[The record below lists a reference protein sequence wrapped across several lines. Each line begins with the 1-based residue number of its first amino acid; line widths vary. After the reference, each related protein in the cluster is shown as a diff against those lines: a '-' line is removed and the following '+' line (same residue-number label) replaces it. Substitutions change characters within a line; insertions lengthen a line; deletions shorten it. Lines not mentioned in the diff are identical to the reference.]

1 MEIDQ
6 ATIQTILVSINVLA
20 QKAVFAPKMS
30 GVLELQGRLKSCI
43 DISTERV
50 LTLQVR
56 TYFYTTKEMQNN
68 VFDNN
73 SKQKLKEQNNG
84 HKL

>member
-1 MEIDQ
+1 METAQ
-6 ATIQTILVSINVLA
+6 ATIKIILLSINVLD

-30 GVLELQGRLKSCI
+30 GVVELQGRGKSCL

-56 TYFYTTKEMQNN
+56 TYFYTTKEIQNN
-68 VFDNN
+68 VLNNN
-73 SKQKLKEQNNG
+73 SKQKLKE
-84 HKL
+84 